1 MDPVLKANQTVGT
14 FPLVLTPKNP
24 WNNLERQGS
33 PPHNP
38 GSTNCPSM
46 ECIVKR
52 NQLRWIGL
60 VVRMVDSRNNFFSES
75 FVRVCDVPEDNLSVT
90 KMPLG
95 YLEDLPYTSI

>member
-38 GSTNCPSM
+38 GKNKLPLDGMYSEADSASLDWPCGQDGRLPKQLLFG
-46 ECIVKR
+46 ELREGVRCAGGQPKR
-52 NQLRWIGL
+52 YKDATR
-60 VVRMVDSRNNFFSES
+60 
-75 FVRVCDVPEDNLSVT
+75 
-90 KMPLG
+90 
-95 YLEDLPYTSI
+95 LP